1 MSDIV
6 LGTGCATVNK
16 REKKNPCLYG
26 DYIEWMRISTNKI
39 SKMYNALNG
48 DITNYPKTS

>member
-16 REKKNPCLYG
+16 REKKIPVFM
-26 DYIEWMRISTNKI
+26 E
-39 SKMYNALNG
+39 
-48 DITNYPKTS
+48 ITLSG